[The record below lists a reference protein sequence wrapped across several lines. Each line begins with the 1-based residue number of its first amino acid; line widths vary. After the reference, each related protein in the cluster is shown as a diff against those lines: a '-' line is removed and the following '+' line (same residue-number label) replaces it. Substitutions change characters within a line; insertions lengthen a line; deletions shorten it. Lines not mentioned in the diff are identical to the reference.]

1 MHSCSVDLYFINL
14 SFMFYQIQGFF
25 LEDKG
30 EFMPKNINIIFIILG
45 GMLYV
50 VANNIQIQT
59 NVHQS

>member
-14 SFMFYQIQGFF
+14 SFMFYQIQGVF
-25 LEDKG
+25 LKDKG

-45 GMLYV
+45 GILYV

>member
-25 LEDKG
+25 LKDKG

-45 GMLYV
+45 GILYV